1 MRDAVYYNIEI
12 EPLMKS
18 VKVVAKIF
26 SKFASINEAAPQCI
40 RFWLV
45 IDCNAFLFYINS
57 WF

>member
-12 EPLMKS
+12 EPVMKS

-45 IDCNAFLFYINS
+45 IDCNPFLFYINS
-57 WF
+57 